1 MTEFYS
7 HVPTRLEFPRIHLSK
22 KVHRMCIHPRL
33 TLFLFH
39 ILNCRPFYCLHS
51 KLSWKT
57 ECKLHFII
65 VQAKQTCKMH
75 KIKDINESKWSATW
89 QIIARDWRP
98 NPWNERGWRWANFL
112 MKLFLVLNGRV
123 LPYAWCPASI
133 WFINDFLS
141 CMHVVN
147 KRFKKRKE
155 QSPLMSL
162 VMASWS
168 AIVRIT

>member
-57 ECKLHFII
+57 ECKLHF
-65 VQAKQTCKMH
+65 KQNKHVKCTRLR
-75 KIKDINESKWSATW
+75 ISTNPNE
-89 QIIARDWRP
+89 ARHGKLLRETEDRIHGMSVDGVELIFW
-98 NPWNERGWRWANFL
+98 WNCSLFL
-112 MKLFLVLNGRV
+112 MAA
-123 LPYAWCPASI
+123 YCH
-133 WFINDFLS
+133 
-141 CMHVVN
+141 MHG
-147 KRFKKRKE
+147 
-155 QSPLMSL
+155 
-162 VMASWS
+162 
-168 AIVRIT
+168 VRRQFGS